1 MKKFLVVISI
11 MLFSEIAFA
20 QTELKATMG
29 INLISVPS
37 LNDYLNQIYAPDDD
51 QIASFNTA
59 AIFAFEAGYFFDKS
73 FEAGIEIPYQIYSYT
88 TNLSGSGQYNLYYD
102 ELLPSLMAYYVLAGA
117 GYNFKFGGGLGPRFI
132 FVTEEKKWQGTSD
145 EYDSIGFGGLL
156 RIEGNTSLATNL
168 YANIGVDMRYDFNGE
183 PENSYGKALYNIVE
197 DENVNFNTFSVG
209 IKLGVSYMIGGSN

>member
-1 MKKFLVVISI
+1 MKKLILIILFL
-11 MLFSEIAFA
+11 FIAKNHFA

-29 INLISVPS
+29 INLITVPS

-51 QIASFNTA
+51 QLSSFKTA
-59 AIFAFEAGYFFDKS
+59 PIFAIEAGYFFTHS

-88 TNLSGSGQYNLYYD
+88 TNLAGSGQYDLYYD
-102 ELLPSLMAYYVLAGA
+102 ELLPSLMAYYVISGV

-145 EYDSIGFGGLL
+145 EYSSVGFGGLL

-183 PENSYGKALYNIVE
+183 PEDSNGNTLYNIVE

-209 IKLGVSYMIGGSN
+209 IKLGISYMIGGSN